1 MQTRDILQELRPAIP
16 PPPPPPR
23 ALPETLA
30 APVQTPQNRELK
42 FALHRKLL
50 DRIDLQ
56 AVSSMPADLMRAE
69 VRPVI
74 ARLIGEEKTPISI
87 TERETLIDEVLD
99 EAFGLGPL
107 EPLLRD
113 RSVSDIL
120 VTTPSLVYVERAG
133 KLERTNV
140 QFRDN
145 AHLLRIIEKVVSRVG
160 RRIDE
165 SSPMVDARLPDGS
178 RTECGN
184 STSWRWTVRC
194 FPSAHRQRSI
204 GTGRP
209 DSHGRRHLGD
219 DGVSQSLCARPVECD
234 HRRRNGRR
242 ARLRC

>member
-1 MQTRDILQELRPAIP
+1 MLTRDILSELRTPRPASP
-16 PPPPPPR
+16 
-23 ALPETLA
+23 AG
-30 APVQTPQNRELK
+30 PVAENDGLSYNPQLK
-42 FALHRKLL
+42 FSLHRQLL

-133 KLERTNV
+133 
-140 QFRDN
+140 
-145 AHLLRIIEKVVSRVG
+145 
-160 RRIDE
+160 
-165 SSPMVDARLPDGS
+165 
-178 RTECGN
+178 
-184 STSWRWTVRC
+184 
-194 FPSAHRQRSI
+194 
-204 GTGRP
+204 
-209 DSHGRRHLGD
+209 
-219 DGVSQSLCARPVECD
+219 
-234 HRRRNGRR
+234 
-242 ARLRC
+242 